1 MKSLLRLSALLAVAA
16 LVAWAAGA
24 QTISLDTGPYDLS
37 TLTSRG
43 IGDTLEMRGTVPVG
57 PRTPPPPEP
66 TIPDAAVLLW
76 QIDSRCSPAVETVTL
91 PPLALRDCLTLQA
104 RLAAARIVKRDRVGI
119 GSGSPCYPYTGV
131 MRDNCLD
138 VAARTLPGVSYG
150 MSGRWIRGLRVGEP
164 WEGCAAGISGNPIF
178 VSLAEPWRVN
188 ALLSWEASNAWL
200 WLAFDRIDLTDGPI
214 ISESTSA
221 ALTACGL

>member
-1 MKSLLRLSALLAVAA
+1 MKGLLALA
-16 LVAWAAGA
+16 LVLTVAGCGTAGVRVASDAPSAVALAPVPEPVIVPGGSVSVSPGVIPPGAVLVYMPDPRCPPA
-24 QTISLDTGPYDLS
+24 QT
-37 TLTSRG
+37 
-43 IGDTLEMRGTVPVG
+43 
-57 PRTPPPPEP
+57 
-66 TIPDAAVLLW
+66 TI
-76 QIDSRCSPAVETVTL
+76 TL
-91 PPLALRDCLTLQA
+91 PPLALRDCLSLQA
-104 RLAAARIVKRDRVGI
+104 RLAAARIVKRDGVGI
-119 GSGSPCYPYTGV
+119 GAASPCYPFYGV
-131 MRDNCLD
+131 ERANCLD

-164 WEGCAAGISGNPIF
+164 WEGCAAGVSGNPIF